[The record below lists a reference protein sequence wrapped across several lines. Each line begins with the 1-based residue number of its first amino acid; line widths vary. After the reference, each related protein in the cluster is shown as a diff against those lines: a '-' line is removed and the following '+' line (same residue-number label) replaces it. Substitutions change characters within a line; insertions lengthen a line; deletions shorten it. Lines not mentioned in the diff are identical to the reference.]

1 MMFGIFMMDRLR
13 AIICN
18 QIHAGN
24 DMNVRQ
30 SPMIEGLR
38 RPHIKTF
45 LASLL
50 LLLAPTAVARSQ
62 GSLQQVADTSPF
74 RPLVLPTP
82 NELRTASGRP
92 GAKYWQQRVDYKI
105 AATLDPARNE
115 LRGRETIHYTNHSP
129 DALPYLWLFVE
140 QNLCA
145 PNSVTNQ
152 LNQPPLVFLDA
163 TFDFSCQGFNGGGHL
178 ESLRIGGVDAKHTI
192 YGTTM
197 RIDLAM
203 PLASGA
209 SLDIEAAWHFNVPP
223 QGGGRMGHDGALYEM
238 AQWYPRMCVYD
249 DVHGWNHE
257 PYIGAG
263 EFYLEYG
270 NFDVSLVVP
279 ASYIV
284 AATGELAN
292 PEQVLTPT
300 QRTRLAAAKRSET
313 PVAIIGADEV
323 GNMEKTRP
331 RTYARGEVSPLNPVP
346 SLTWHFTA
354 TNVRDFA
361 FAGGPNFRW
370 DASGYD
376 GILIEDLYRP
386 SADKW
391 AEVNRMGREAIKYF
405 SEQWY
410 RYPWSHATTIEGPIE
425 GMEYPMMTF
434 TPNSATRE
442 DQQWV
447 IAHEFGHEWF
457 PMIVG
462 SNERLYAWM
471 DEGFNTFI
479 DLGNAAKYFQGTPYG
494 DSIEVHPLRLY
505 VEHGKSEQPLITNP
519 TQVRDLFWV
528 GYEKPALMMQMLRYE
543 VLGKERFDAAF
554 REYIRAWAFKH
565 PTPADF
571 FRMMRDESGM
581 DLDWFWR
588 GWIFSTARLD
598 QSVDSVTARPDGG
611 SNVHLA
617 NRGTMV
623 MPAELSL
630 TFADGTRTTV
640 KLPVEMWNLGSQFVY
655 RVPEKKRVTAA
666 EVDPRHALP
675 DIDRANNGWPRGP
688 TIRIR

>member
-1 MMFGIFMMDRLR
+1 
-13 AIICN
+13 
-18 QIHAGN
+18 
-24 DMNVRQ
+24 MNMQQ
-30 SPMIEGLR
+30 SSMIQGQR
-38 RPHIKTF
+38 RTHINTL
-45 LASLL
+45 LAFVLL
-50 LLLAPTAVARSQ
+50 FLAPTAAARSQ
-62 GSLQQVADTSPF
+62 SSLQQVADTSLF
-74 RPLVLPTP
+74 RPLILPPP
-82 NELRTASGRP
+82 NELRAASGRP

-105 AATLDPARNE
+105 SATLDPARNE
-115 LRGRETIHYTNHSP
+115 LRGRETIHYVNHSP

-145 PNSVTNQ
+145 PNSITNQ
-152 LNQPPLVFLDA
+152 LNQPPLVFLG
-163 TFDFSCQGFNGGGHL
+163 TSFDFSCQGFNGGGHL
-178 ESLRIGGVDAKHTI
+178 ESLRIAGVDAKHTV

-197 RIDLAM
+197 RIDLAT

-209 SLDIEAAWHFNVPP
+209 ALDIEAQWHFNVPP
-223 QGGGRMGHDGALYEM
+223 QGGGRMGHDGPLYEM
-238 AQWYPRMCVYD
+238 AQWYPRLCVYD

-284 AATGELAN
+284 AATGELGN

-300 QRTRLAAAKRSET
+300 QRTRLAAARRSET

-323 GNMEKTRP
+323 GNMDRTRP
-331 RTYARGEVSPLNPVP
+331 RTFARGSASPLNPVP

-361 FAGGPNFRW
+361 FAAGPNFRW
-370 DASGYD
+370 DASGYN

-386 SADKW
+386 TADKW
-391 AEVNRMGREAIKYF
+391 GEVNRMGREAIKYF

-434 TPNSATRE
+434 TPNSPIRE

-462 SNERLYAWM
+462 SNERLYPWM

-494 DSIEVHPLRLY
+494 DSIEVHPLHLY
-505 VEHGKSEQPLITNP
+505 SDHAKPGDEQPLITNP

-528 GYEKPALMMQMLRYE
+528 GYQKPALMMQMLRYE
-543 VLGKERFDAAF
+543 VLGKDRFDAAF
-554 REYIRAWAFKH
+554 REYIKAWAFKH

-571 FRMMRDESGM
+571 FRTMRDESGM

-598 QSVDSVTARPDGG
+598 QSVDSVTNRADGG
-611 SNVHLA
+611 SDIHLS

-630 TFADGTRTTV
+630 TFVDGSRTTV
-640 KLPVEMWNLGSQFVY
+640 TLPVEMWNLGAQFSY
-655 RVPEKKRVTAA
+655 RVPEKKRVTRA
-666 EVDPRHALP
+666 EVDPRRALP
-675 DIDRANNGWPRGP
+675 DTDRANNIWSRGSS
-688 TIRIR
+688 R

>member
-1 MMFGIFMMDRLR
+1 VIILR
-13 AIICN
+13 
-18 QIHAGN
+18 
-24 DMNVRQ
+24 
-30 SPMIEGLR
+30 S
-38 RPHIKTF
+38 
-45 LASLL
+45 LALSLL
-50 LLLAPTAVARSQ
+50 LIPMSVARAQSL
-62 GSLQQVADTSPF
+62 LQQVADTSPF
-74 RPLVLPTP
+74 RPLDLPAP
-82 NELRTASGRP
+82 SDVRSGSGRP

-105 AATLDPARNE
+105 AATLDPTRNE

-129 DALPYLWLFVE
+129 DVLPYLWLFVE

-145 PNSVTNQ
+145 PNSITNQ
-152 LNQPPLVFLDA
+152 LNQPPLVFLGS
-163 TFDFSCQGFNGGGHL
+163 TFDFSCQGFNGGGHM
-178 ESLRIGGVDAKHTI
+178 ESLRIGGVDAKRTV

-197 RIDLAM
+197 RIDLAA
-203 PLASGA
+203 PLAPGA
-209 SLDIEAAWHFNVPP
+209 SVDIEAVWHFNVPP
-223 QGGGRMGHDGALYEM
+223 QGGGRMGHDGPLYEM
-238 AQWYPRMCVYD
+238 AQWYPRLCVYD

-270 NFDVSLVVP
+270 NFDVSLTVP

-284 AATGELAN
+284 AATGELQN
-292 PEQVLTPT
+292 PEQVLTPA
-300 QRTRLAAAKRSET
+300 QRTRLAVARKSET

-331 RTYARGEVSPLNPVP
+331 RAFAQGSASPLNPVP

-361 FAGGPNFRW
+361 FAGGPDFRW

-376 GILIEDLYRP
+376 GILVEDLYRP
-386 SADKW
+386 TADKW
-391 AEVNRMGREAIKYF
+391 GEVNRMGREAIKYF

-425 GMEYPMMTF
+425 GMEYPMLTF
-434 TPNSATRE
+434 TPNSPARE

-457 PMIVG
+457 PMTVG
-462 SNERLYAWM
+462 SNERLYPWM

-494 DSIEVHPLRLY
+494 DSIEVHPLHLY
-505 VEHGKSEQPLITNP
+505 SDHARPGDEQPLITNP

-528 GYEKPALMMQMLRYE
+528 GYQKPALMMQMLRYE
-543 VLGKERFDAAF
+543 VLGKDRFDAAF
-554 REYIRAWAFKH
+554 REYIKAWAFKH

-588 GWIFSTARLD
+588 GWIYSTARLD
-598 QSVDSVTARPDGG
+598 QSVDSVTDRKDGG
-611 SNVHLA
+611 SNVYLG

-630 TFADGTRTTV
+630 IFADRSEATV
-640 KLPVEMWNLGSQFVY
+640 KLPVEMWNLGRTFNY
-655 RVPEKKRVTAA
+655 RPPQKKRVIRAQL
-666 EVDPRHALP
+666 DRRSALP
-675 DIDRANNGWPRGP
+675 DVDRQNNVWMPPAPAAATGRN
-688 TIRIR
+688 